1 MKLRNLFLT
10 AVAGIL
16 AFCGC
21 DLFENDKPM
30 LGITVEP
37 DQVEIARMG
46 GGTSIE
52 IKTDQAW
59 TITVPREADWLLVDP
74 LSGGGSQYVNLYA
87 EANNGKVRHGSRY
100 RNPAGR
106 HRFRRRSHHGN
117 RIHRQRG

>member
-1 MKLRNLFLT
+1 MKFRNLFVA
-10 AVAGIL
+10 AVA
-16 AFCGC
+16 AFFALWSC
-21 DLFENDKPM
+21 EEEKPT

-87 EANNGKVRHGSRY
+87 EANNGKLRSATIIVK
-100 RNPAGR
+100 AGYDMVPV
-106 HRFRRRSHHGN
+106 
-117 RIHRQRG
+117 